1 MVMFLL
7 NLISTLVSPRSSREG
22 ESETV
27 RAGEIEMVEA
37 LVVREMR
44 EEEAEGARR
53 RTGRRESDRGD
64 ECEAAR

>member
-7 NLISTLVSPRSSREG
+7 RLISTLVSPLSVREG

-37 LVVREMR
+37 LLEELALALALALVVREMR
-44 EEEAEGARR
+44 DEEVEGAR
-53 RTGRRESDRGD
+53 
-64 ECEAAR
+64 